1 MNFRSLGFIFGSFLL
16 FTMAQA
22 AETCNTVFL
31 GALQSHSSSGL
42 IHMGYKSRVY
52 GGGTELKSPR
62 VTHTHNSSSN
72 PDHSGLCDGQ
82 KCTATGTHSEPWVV
96 NFETGTGQ
104 NGNLGT
110 GSYKEPS
117 LAVVEGDY
125 ANFKL
130 GQEATARFTTANG
143 RYLFKNFSTGY
154 KSVLELGSGDYWVDG
169 NLLLDNEVK
178 VRFVGVAGQQVRIFV
193 SGKITVNWSA
203 IFENFTDGQLIFYSK
218 GDIVFDSR
226 LPVKAML
233 YAANK
238 VTLDYTAKLSG
249 SISAKEIQ
257 VGQEAEISYIG
268 KDLVD
273 SACGGASIHHYR
285 LSFSSP
291 LLSCQAIPVTVTACA
306 DAACSATVAQSNSIT
321 LTPSGRWIGGA
332 TRAFAD
338 SGSLVAYM
346 TRVAGNVTLGLSG
359 ESYSCMP
366 GNCIIDIRDSGFRI
380 EVPDMIANKPDT
392 ATIQAVRKG
401 DSSERCVADGGFAG
415 KTKAVKFWS
424 GYLDPDAASQVGDRP
439 ILLSDSAIAQ
449 SEAAATARNT
459 SFDHNAQAKLPLNY
473 TDSGRMQLN
482 ASYTGSGE
490 DAGLLMS
497 GSGSFVSR
505 PYGLYLATDSTC
517 LVAGVSG
524 DCPLFTKAGDA
535 FPVRIE
541 ARAWERDG
549 EPLTAYE
556 LKDNIVTPN
565 FRMAG
570 IGLETELVAPSGGE
584 AGVVTPA
591 SYGHALG
598 EQSTAQ
604 VALSEVGVFRL
615 RATPAASAYFGQT
628 VGGGQSD
635 LIGRIIPAWLEVDA
649 SDLSQQPGCPAPLAF
664 TYQDQPTRLSGG
676 LKVLGFGRDNSQT
689 LNYRGDFWRV
699 GTDQVYGLY
708 RSDSAP
714 ASGED
719 AHVTPEPAIEL
730 EPENARLRIK
740 GDYSYPRKGTP
751 SLLDESF
758 ELKWVIWDLHDA
770 DNVYFSNREGAQITW
785 GTETE
790 GVPVSGL
797 IKDSQLRL
805 GQLRSENVR
814 VPLGNSGQAPIMLEH
829 WSGAAWQAAT
839 DNGCTTLAT
848 PVDTP
853 EQLNFPDPGV
863 TAAMLDAAA
872 WDQSLLQVTATAPD
886 VPKGSVLL
894 RHLLRGNGANAIWL
908 CQQRSEANAPLG
920 GVCSYMEGGDAET
933 RSSITFGIYQGS
945 ERLIFRREIYR

>member
-1 MNFRSLGFIFGSFLL
+1 MRKMLAAVFIVLGLHIYPAHADEWSLPQHVGVSNTPFSNCTYNVSILTIVCPQIGNDIINGNGHVLNIASGVKIIVSGSWNLSPRLKINPQKNKNVTIEFRGGMNANGQGIEVNANLIFSSATNLGNL
-16 FTMAQA
+16 T
-22 AETCNTVFL
+22 
-31 GALQSHSSSGL
+31 
-42 IHMGYKSRVY
+42 VY
-52 GGGTELKSPR
+52 GDVYVSQGNLTI
-62 VTHTHNSSSN
+62 
-72 PDHSGLCDGQ
+72 
-82 KCTATGTHSEPWVV
+82 
-96 NFETGTGQ
+96 
-104 NGNLGT
+104 NGNGEVVGDVRVKGDVNTNGYVSGNISAEGSVTTNGGSYT
-110 GSYKEPS
+110 GSINSKTSVMNNGE
-117 LAVVEGDY
+117 VEEYINSPKITQQGI
-125 ANFKL
+125 
-130 GQEATARFTTANG
+130 
-143 RYLFKNFSTGY
+143 
-154 KSVLELGSGDYWVDG
+154 
-169 NLLLDNEVK
+169 
-178 VRFVGVAGQQVRIFV
+178 VAGKKNITEITDPNILCNINQNEGPC
-193 SGKITVNWSA
+193 SGRGATV
-203 IFENFTDGQLIFYSK
+203 
-218 GDIVFDSR
+218 
-226 LPVKAML
+226 
-233 YAANK
+233 
-238 VTLDYTAKLSG
+238 
-249 SISAKEIQ
+249 
-257 VGQEAEISYIG
+257 
-268 KDLVD
+268 
-273 SACGGASIHHYR
+273 HHYR
-285 LSFSSP
+285 LSFASP

-332 TRAFAD
+332 TKAFAD

-346 TRVAGNVTLGLSG
+346 TRVSGSVTLGLNG
-359 ESYSCMP
+359 ESYSCTP

-380 EVPDMIANKPDT
+380 EVPDIIANKPDT

-401 DSSERCVADGGFAG
+401 ESSERCVADGGFAG

-424 GYLDPDAASQVGDRP
+424 RYLDPDDASQVGDRP
-439 ILLSDSAIAQ
+439 ILLSGSAIAQ
-449 SEAAATARNT
+449 SKAAATAINT

-473 TDSGRMQLN
+473 TDAGWMQLN

-505 PYGLYLATDSTC
+505 PYGLYLTTDSTC

-535 FPVRIE
+535 FPLRIE

-556 LKDNIVTPN
+556 LKDNIATPN

-570 IGLETELVAPSGGE
+570 IGLEAEPVAPSGGE

-615 RATPAASAYFGQT
+615 RATPAASAYFGMT

-649 SDLSQQPGCPAPLAF
+649 SDLSQQPGCPAPSAF

-676 LKVLGFGRDNSQT
+676 LKVLGFGRGNNQT

-714 ASGED
+714 ARGED

-730 EPENARLRIK
+730 DPENARLQFK
-740 GDYSYPRKGTP
+740 DDYSYPRKATP
-751 SLLDESF
+751 SPLDESF
-758 ELKWVIWDLHDA
+758 ELKWVIWDLHDT

-790 GVPVSGL
+790 VVPVSGL

-829 WSGAAWQAAT
+829 WGGAAWEAAT

-863 TAAMLDAAA
+863 TAATLDAAI
-872 WDQSLLQVTATAPD
+872 WNQSLLQVTATAPEA
-886 VPKGSVLL
+886 PQGSVLL
-894 RHLLRGNGANAIWL
+894 RHLLRSNGANATWL
-908 CQQRSEANAPLG
+908 CRKRSEVSAPLG
-920 GVCSYMEGGDAET
+920 GVCTYKEGGDAET